1 MSRTLKRILMASAGT
16 LVLAGAG
23 AFGWYW
29 FETGRFL
36 ESTNDAYVKADYT
49 TIAPKVSGY
58 IATVEV
64 EDNQPVKA
72 GQVLARIDDRDYQT
86 ALAQAKADVASAEAD
101 IRNID
106 AQLVEQQ
113 SVIAQAEAAIVA
125 DQASVKF
132 AKDDY
137 DRYHKLTSTRVT
149 SVQDEQ
155 RAETNLQE
163 QSARLQSDQAA
174 LSAARQRVEV
184 LKTGRAKSE
193 TQLARLQSVAD
204 QAQLN
209 LSYTT
214 INAPIDGTVGAR
226 SLRVGQYVQAGTQ

>member
-1 MSRTLKRILMASAGT
+1 MTLRTSRCQSVICGKSRYYTLRGGGVCTSCMAKSIDLRSRYVMYCTLHNRAELVMSRTLKRILMASAGT

-58 IATVEV
+58 IATVDV

-86 ALAQAKADVASAEAD
+86 ALAQARADVASAEAD

-137 DRYHKLTSTRVT
+137 DRYHKLPAGRVT

-155 RAETNLQE
+155 RAQTIFQQ
-163 QSARLQSDQAA
+163 QSAQLQSDRAA
-174 LSAARQRVEV
+174 LTAAHQRV
-184 LKTGRAKSE
+184 
-193 TQLARLQSVAD
+193 
-204 QAQLN
+204 
-209 LSYTT
+209 
-214 INAPIDGTVGAR
+214 
-226 SLRVGQYVQAGTQ
+226 